1 MVKKMIGTFTQVA
14 ITNNKGLLRTFLQ
27 NTSRTTD
34 PNKYIGMY
42 NYCVFKKQ
50 DELADVVKEFM
61 KWQTFSI

>member
-1 MVKKMIGTFTQVA
+1 MLGTFSQVA

-34 PNKYIGMY
+34 PNAYIGMY
-42 NYCVFKKQ
+42 VYCLNKKQ

-61 KWQTFSI
+61 K